1 MTIPIEVS
9 YVTTGSKKTRNV
21 TAVICPTVL
30 NQTIGYF
37 KAQPIY
43 VELGDIEVNWEESTP
58 GFDMMINYGGED
70 LV

>member
-1 MTIPIEVS
+1 MTIPIEVA
-9 YVTTGSKKTRNV
+9 YLTTGRKKTRNV

-43 VELGDIEVNWEESTP
+43 VELGDIVVDWDETSP
-58 GFDMMINYGGED
+58 GFEMIINYGIED
-70 LV
+70 M